1 MVTVPLLFAGL
12 AVVTALLPVLL
23 VLAFVVDVARLR
35 TTASF
40 IGVRL
45 VLFAWWFLAVEAV
58 GVLSLGAIGLLA
70 WATPGPTQRRRE
82 AWTWIV
88 QRAYTGALFAGV
100 RAVLSLSF
108 RIDGQELAARGP
120 FVLLVRH
127 ASIVDTLLPAR
138 FVANAYAM
146 KLRYVL
152 KRELRVDPCLDIAG
166 GWLPNHFVKRDGTMT
181 AAEIA
186 DVGALA
192 RGLGPDE
199 SALIYPEGTRFTAGK
214 RARAIERLA
223 LAEGSTGPDRAA
235 RARQL
240 RHLLPPRLGGT
251 LALLDSDPPAD
262 AVFFAHHGLETFA
275 SVKDLW
281 KGTLVGTTVDIR
293 LWRVPFSEIPRER
306 DARIAWLDAE
316 WAKMDD
322 WLEALAQRS
331 RGTH

>member
-1 MVTVPLLFAGL
+1 MVTVPLLFGGL
-12 AVVTALLPVLL
+12 ASVTALLPLL
-23 VLAFVVDVARLR
+23 VVVALIVDLLRLR
-35 TTASF
+35 STSSF

-45 VLFAWWFLAVEAV
+45 AVFAWWFLAVETV
-58 GVLSLGAIGLLA
+58 GVLSLGAIGLVA
-70 WATPGPTQRRRE
+70 WVMPGPTVRRRE

-88 QRAYTGALFAGV
+88 QRAYTGALFVGV
-100 RAVLSLSF
+100 RAVLSLGF
-108 RIDGQELAARGP
+108 RIEGQELAARGP

-138 FVANAYAM
+138 FVANTYKM

-166 GWLPNHFVKRDGTMT
+166 GWLPNHFVTRDGTMT
-181 AAEIA
+181 DAEIA
-186 DVGALA
+186 GMGALA
-192 RGLGPDE
+192 RGLGTGE
-199 SALIYPEGTRFTAGK
+199 SALIYPEGTRFTAKK
-214 RARAIERLA
+214 RERAIARLA
-223 LAEGSTGPDRAA
+223 TDPDRAA
-235 RARQL
+235 RAEQL

-251 LALLDSDPPAD
+251 LALLDADPPAD

-281 KGTLVGTTVDIR
+281 KGTLVGTTIEIR
-293 LWRVPFSEIPRER
+293 LWRVPAADIPRER

-322 WLEALAQRS
+322 WLEAIAQSPRET
-331 RGTH
+331 R